1 MERQNVTISMPK
13 PLLKKAKILA
23 ATLDKSLSELLRE
36 TLEQRVRE
44 SDGYNKPKSRQLKL
58 LKTGYNL
65 GTKGKVNLK
74 RDELYDR

>member
-44 SDGYNKPKSRQLKL
+44 ADGYSKIKNRQLKL

-65 GTKGKVNLK
+65 GTKGKIDST
-74 RDELYDR
+74 RDKLYDR